1 MTVGDLFF
9 IAMHKKLLMIW
20 SNASLNWKQSVTG
33 FVNAARENKAM
44 MDKEEILQWAKM
56 VGEYR
61 LPDIIERFERYKKTI
76 SEKKREALEERAN

>member
-1 MTVGDLFF
+1 
-9 IAMHKKLLMIW
+9 
-20 SNASLNWKQSVTG
+20 
-33 FVNAARENKAM
+33 M

-76 SEKKREALEERAN
+76 TKKKREALEERAN